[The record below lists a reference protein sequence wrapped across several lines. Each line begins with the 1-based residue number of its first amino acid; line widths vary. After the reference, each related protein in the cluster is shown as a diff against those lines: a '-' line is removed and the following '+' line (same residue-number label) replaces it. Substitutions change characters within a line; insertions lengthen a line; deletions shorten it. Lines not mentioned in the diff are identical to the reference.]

1 MGIQISDIKI
11 KETFKIADIL
21 VFAIQILPTVRIED
35 KLSTIE
41 MAYANQR
48 CKVCFNK
55 PVFSNRDLQQT
66 GSS

>member
-21 VFAIQILPTVRIED
+21 AFAIQIFPTVRIED

-41 MAYANQR
+41 MA
-48 CKVCFNK
+48 CEPKMK
-55 PVFSNRDLQQT
+55 SLL
-66 GSS
+66 